1 MTREAATIYDPVLA
15 DYAGANGWTLERDNE
30 SGGDF
35 GGMPVFMLWAIKPDV
50 VLAASWF
57 GMRSQGDAERMI
69 LPEMRYADEE
79 APARAACD
87 HAWAA
92 GGSYEGVEACSRDC
106 GARRIAG

>member
-50 VLAASWF
+50 VLAGSWF

-79 APARAACD
+79 APSRAACD
-87 HAWAA
+87 HAWTAE
-92 GGSYEGVEACSRDC
+92 GSYEGVEACSRDC